1 MILYANV
8 DDQALIIN
16 EVLPEELF
24 KKVSNF
30 NYKSIENRTR
40 DLSHK
45 DWQKSLH
52 EDDYGNSTMAQVE
65 TVNLA
70 KYENKE
76 YDLVTN
82 FSCNRCD
89 SFVLFYQKAREF
101 KGEYDE
107 KK

>member
-1 MILYANV
+1 MKCYVCKEKLVWGGDHI
-8 DDQALIIN
+8 
-16 EVLPEELF
+16 P
-24 KKVSNF
+24 
-30 NYKSIENRTR
+30 
-40 DLSHK
+40 
-45 DWQKSLH
+45 
-52 EDDYGNSTMAQVE
+52 
-65 TVNLA
+65 
-70 KYENKE
+70 ENKE